1 MQRIKGIPFSET
13 KAFSKIFL
21 DYITQQ
27 DSLKEF
33 YQYSPTIESFGEILK
48 KKQFSDAQRNNLQI
62 ALKEQYK
69 NLKISEKTQ
78 KNIELLQDAKTF
90 TVATAHQPLIFF
102 GELYFVYKILTTI
115 KLANSLKEKFPEYN
129 FVPVY
134 WMGSEDHD
142 FAEISHFR
150 LFGKK
155 YQWETTQKGA
165 VGRMNL
171 QGIESLLQELPEK
184 IELFETAYTKNISLA
199 KATQWAVNELFG
211 DKGIVVIDGDDTTL
225 KKNLIPILQNE
236 LRTQKSGQIVQEVSG
251 KLENLGYK
259 AQVNPRNINLFYLDE
274 DLRERIE
281 FVDGKYHVVNT
292 DLYFSEHDILQIAEE
307 TPEMFSPNA
316 VLRPVYQELSIPNL
330 GYVGGPGEIAYWLQL
345 KNVFK
350 YFETQG
356 ADNLQYPILFSR
368 TFALMVQGNQ
378 QQKIEKLGLTIE
390 DLFLDEISLKKYFV
404 EKNSTN
410 DFHLNQEM
418 EEFKEVF
425 KKIQQKAQQI
435 DKSLEGAIAAEE
447 QKTLKSLDNLEKR
460 LQKAE
465 ERNQETQVTQVLGI
479 KEKLFPNGALQE
491 RTDNFLNFYLNDSQ
505 WLDNVYHLI
514 NPWDFNFQV
523 IGLF

>member
-33 YQYSPTIESFGEILK
+33 YQYSPTIENFGEILK
-48 KKQFSDAQRNNLQI
+48 KKQFSDNQRKNLQT

-69 NLKISEKTQ
+69 NLKTSEKTQ

-90 TVATAHQPLIFF
+90 TITTAHQPLIFF

-115 KLANSLKEKFPEYN
+115 KLSEALKKRFPEYN

-150 LFGKK
+150 LFGKR
-155 YQWETTQKGA
+155 YQWQTTQTGA
-165 VGRMNL
+165 VGRMHL
-171 QGIESLLQELPEK
+171 DIQALFQELPEK
-184 IELFETAYTKNISLA
+184 IELFETAYTENKTLA
-199 KATQWAVNELFG
+199 KATQWAVNELFEG
-211 DKGIVVIDGDDTTL
+211 KGVVVINGDDANL
-225 KKNLIPILQNE
+225 KKNLIPVLHNE
-236 LRTQKSGQIVQEVSG
+236 LKTQKSGQIVREVSG

-259 AQVNPRNINLFYLDE
+259 AQVNPRDINLFYLE
-274 DLRERIE
+274 ENSRERIE
-281 FVDGKYHVVNT
+281 LVENKYRVVNT
-292 DLYFSEHDILQIAEE
+292 NLYFSEKDILQMVEN
-307 TPEMFSPNA
+307 TPEKFSPNA
-316 VLRPVYQELSIPNL
+316 VLRPVYQELSIPNIA
-330 GYVGGPGEIAYWLQL
+330 YIGGPGEIAYWLQL
-345 KNVFK
+345 KEVFNYLK
-350 YFETQG
+350 VQG
-356 ADNLQYPILFSR
+356 AENLEYPILFPR
-368 TFALMVQGNQ
+368 TFALMVQGSQ
-378 QQKIEKLGLTIE
+378 QQKIEKLGLTIK

-410 DFHLNQEM
+410 DFHLNQEIG
-418 EEFKEVF
+418 EFQEIF

-447 QKTLKSLDNLEKR
+447 QKTLKSLENLEKR

-465 ERNQETQVTQVLGI
+465 ERNQETQVAQVLGI

-491 RTDNFLNFYLNDSQ
+491 RTDNFLNFYLNNPQ
-505 WLDNVYHLI
+505 WLDNVYDLI

>member
-13 KAFSKIFL
+13 KAFSKTFL

-48 KKQFSDAQRNNLQI
+48 KKQFSDAQRKNLQT

-69 NLKISEKTQ
+69 DLKISENTQ
-78 KNIELLQDAKTF
+78 KNIELLQDTKTF
-90 TVATAHQPLIFF
+90 TVTTAHQPLIFF
-102 GELYFVYKILTTI
+102 GELYFVYKILTVI
-115 KLANSLKEKFPEYN
+115 KLAANLKEIFPEYN

-171 QGIESLLQELPEK
+171 EGIEAIFQELPEK
-184 IELFETAYTKNISLA
+184 VHLFETAYTQNTSLA
-199 KATQWAVNELFG
+199 KATQWTVNEMFG
-211 DKGIVVIDGDDTTL
+211 DKGVVVIDGDSPIL
-225 KKNLIPILQNE
+225 KKNLIPVIQNE
-236 LRTQKSGQIVQEVSG
+236 LITQKSGDIVREASE
-251 KLENLGYK
+251 KLENMGYK

-274 DLRERIE
+274 NTRERIE
-281 FVDGKYHVVNT
+281 LIDNQYHVVNT
-292 DLYFSEHDILQIAEE
+292 DLYFSEKDILQMAEE

-316 VLRPVYQELSIPNL
+316 VLRPVYQELCIPNL
-330 GYVGGPGEIAYWLQL
+330 AYIGGPGEIAYWLQL
-345 KNVFK
+345 KNVFEYLSVQK
-350 YFETQG
+350 V
-356 ADNLQYPILFSR
+356 DNLQYPILFPR
-368 TFALMVQGNQ
+368 TFALMLQGNQ
-378 QQKIEKLGLTIE
+378 QQKIEKLGLKIE
-390 DLFLDEISLKKYFV
+390 DLFLDEITLKKYFV
-404 EKNSTN
+404 EKNTTN
-410 DFHLNQEM
+410 DFRLNQEI
-418 EEFKEVF
+418 EEFQEIF
-425 KKIQQKAQQI
+425 KKIQQKALQI

-447 QKTLKSLDNLEKR
+447 QKTVKSLENLEKR

-465 ERNQETQVTQVLGI
+465 ERNQETQITQVLGI

-491 RTDNFLNFYLNDSQ
+491 RTDNFLNFYLNNPQ
-505 WLDNVYHLI
+505 WLDNVHDLI
-514 NPWDFNFQV
+514 DPWDFNFQI